1 MVETLDMWTNA
12 PLTIQRAWKTDTR
25 AGRSPTL
32 VPTGTDPANAVSGP
46 LVDTEQEELAHTMAD
61 VIYSPRADDFFS
73 DDITQ
78 EQADRVW
85 EQCLIDA
92 RRMLCDE
99 DYARI
104 FEE

>member
-1 MVETLDMWTNA
+1 MTQKLDAFVSDLLSTH
-12 PLTIQRAWKTDTR
+12 P
-25 AGRSPTL
+25 G
-32 VPTGTDPANAVSGP
+32 DPANARYLVP
-46 LVDTEQEELAHTMAD
+46 LENPEEEKTAHGMAAA
-61 VIYSPRADDFFS
+61 IYSARADDFS

-85 EQCLIDA
+85 EQCLIDS

-104 FEE
+104 FDE